1 MIKSLRLM
9 KIICVFLIICL
20 CVPAAVT
27 ADDDNEKIFHYKI
40 ENGYAVITRFVSN
53 DVSKVLIPSVIGGYE
68 VREIGSNAFEM
79 CHNLTEVVC
88 PSTLKKIGGAAFRYC
103 SNLEKLYLNE
113 GLEDIEQSAISY
125 CDKLSEVVF
134 PSTVENVPLSV
145 EYCDAVE
152 TIVFEGFLTK
162 PQIFVADCPNLKKV
176 VFKEDINKIDSSAEY
191 FKYNFYEALPR
202 AKKVNPRYY
211 TKPLNVVIS
220 GKAGSNIEKFAKENG
235 FEFLPTQGEE
245 SEYIISEWAE
255 DEVRK
260 AVKLGFVPV
269 DVRGNYKK
277 YITRGEFAKMAMY
290 FLAVQ
295 YGYQPEYIIKTNSDN
310 GDFSVDDFVSA
321 YCASKKD
328 RNENDFINADTDSPW
343 KYEDKNTADPLKMF
357 GKSPF
362 TDTEESRSKE
372 LIGCAYN
379 FGIISG
385 IDDNTF
391 NPDGDITRQEAA
403 ALLMRIY
410 KNYALYQI
418 ANTDYEFSDDY
429 NISEWAKEDVYAV
442 NSLKIMQGTGDDRF
456 SPMEKYTTEQ
466 AAAAFLRLYESAP
479 TSRKNKN
486 ITPLLDWKYAK
497 EDFDNNASFV
507 KKDDYDFE
515 DYLVTVALK
524 KDGGDKIYVFYKYGG
539 MRDLLSLTNVKNSEP
554 AEEVNIN
561 DAENKISFAVNISDD
576 FILYNDLAKKAY
588 DAGKYKYE
596 IDLITGDII
605 SLLKL

>member
-20 CVPAAVT
+20 CVPAAVI

-79 CHNLTEVVC
+79 CRNLTEVVC
-88 PSTLKKIGGAAFRYC
+88 PPTLKKIGGAAFRYC

-134 PSTVENVPLSV
+134 PSTVENVSLAV

-162 PQIFVADCPNLKKV
+162 PQIFVADCPNLKNV

-235 FEFLPTQGEE
+235 FEFLLTQTEA
-245 SEYIISEWAE
+245 SECIISEWAE

-269 DVRGNYKK
+269 DVRGNYK
-277 YITRGEFAKMAMY
+277 
-290 FLAVQ
+290 
-295 YGYQPEYIIKTNSDN
+295 
-310 GDFSVDDFVSA
+310 
-321 YCASKKD
+321 
-328 RNENDFINADTDSPW
+328 
-343 KYEDKNTADPLKMF
+343 
-357 GKSPF
+357 
-362 TDTEESRSKE
+362 
-372 LIGCAYN
+372 
-379 FGIISG
+379 
-385 IDDNTF
+385 
-391 NPDGDITRQEAA
+391 
-403 ALLMRIY
+403 
-410 KNYALYQI
+410 
-418 ANTDYEFSDDY
+418 
-429 NISEWAKEDVYAV
+429 NI
-442 NSLKIMQGTGDDRF
+442 
-456 SPMEKYTTEQ
+456 
-466 AAAAFLRLYESAP
+466 
-479 TSRKNKN
+479 
-486 ITPLLDWKYAK
+486 
-497 EDFDNNASFV
+497 
-507 KKDDYDFE
+507 
-515 DYLVTVALK
+515 
-524 KDGGDKIYVFYKYGG
+524 
-539 MRDLLSLTNVKNSEP
+539 
-554 AEEVNIN
+554 
-561 DAENKISFAVNISDD
+561 
-576 FILYNDLAKKAY
+576 
-588 DAGKYKYE
+588 
-596 IDLITGDII
+596 
-605 SLLKL
+605 